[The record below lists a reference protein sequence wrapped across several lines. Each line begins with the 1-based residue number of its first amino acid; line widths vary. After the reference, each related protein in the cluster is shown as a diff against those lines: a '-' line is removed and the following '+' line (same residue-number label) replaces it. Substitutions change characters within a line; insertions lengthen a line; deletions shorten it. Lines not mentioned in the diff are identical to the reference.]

1 MPNPTLTQP
10 HFLLNIL
17 TTGLAYLDPG
27 SGSFI
32 LQLLIAAI
40 LGGAFIVKAYWQ
52 KIVGFFRSRFSRRGD
67 DQQE

>member
-1 MPNPTLTQP
+1 MINPTSVHP
-10 HFLLNIL
+10 LLFHIL
-17 TTGLAYLDPG
+17 TGSLAYLDPG

-40 LGGAFIVKAYWQ
+40 LGGAFLVKAYWR
-52 KIVGFFRSRFSRRGD
+52 KIVSFFRSRFSGRED

>member
-1 MPNPTLTQP
+1 MPNPNLFQPSLLPQLLTA
-10 HFLLNIL
+10 
-17 TTGLAYLDPG
+17 GLAYLDPG

-32 LQLLIAAI
+32 LQLLIATI
-40 LGGAFIVKAYWQ
+40 LGGAFIVKAYWK